1 MTELNINSNMKT
13 KITNTINKILDEG
26 RIPVGQQTQI
36 THVSMGGNK
45 GKFSLNKELRKKLL
59 KALAEATELKMD
71 FHIAEMPKE
80 YGPIILDIDLDT
92 KKTDYKGG
100 RLYDDDMIVEIIDYY
115 RQAIN
120 KYLTVSKEQLKV
132 CIFEKDAPTIKETTV
147 RDGFH
152 GFFHQ
157 ICTSSKVRHLIRNHV
172 VNLAEESD
180 TFEGFTK
187 SVPEIFDK
195 SIIFTNAWLMYG
207 CKKVDGKP
215 YFLTKVLD
223 TEYQDFGPDCLG
235 DHVQKTKIFS
245 IQQKTW
251 KVDNC
256 SPYTNNYTEQKI
268 DKEFNDLGF
277 VKKQTFQAQ
286 EIIPENKQ
294 QDIQKA
300 KIYMSMIKESRADQ
314 YGDWIRIGWALH
326 NVDKSL
332 LDEWIEFSQ
341 KSEKYKEGECEER
354 WNTMK
359 DQGLTLGSI
368 RYWAKEDNPEEYKAY
383 QSLEYQACI
392 ERSVETNT
400 WFIAKALHNKY
411 CDRFVCV
418 SVKNNDWYEFKDH
431 RWQESQSGTALTML
445 ICDDFIN
452 DFTQKAIDWNTKAL
466 SAAGHEKEEF
476 QSKGSK
482 MQRIIDRLLNLTF
495 KKQIMEEA
503 KTLFFDPNFF
513 QKLDDTNKHLIGFE
527 NGVYDLE
534 REEFRVGRPDDY
546 ISLCTKVQYI
556 PWNSNKKDIKK
567 YQEKFTTYFSQVLVD
582 PEVRN
587 YFILSLA
594 SCCSGE
600 NKDQK
605 FRIITGKGSSKNG
618 SNGKSLT
625 MSLVCKSMGDYY
637 CACPITILTRKRN
650 SSNQASPELARLKG
664 VRIGVFQETDSSETL
679 NVGVLKELTGN
690 DKQMVRPLYQSPFD
704 LQIQAKF
711 FLGCNEKPSVDAQDE
726 GTWRRLRI
734 IEFGSR
740 FVEKPDPTKPYEFQL
755 NNNLEYE
762 INDWA
767 PYFMSYLIHKYITEY
782 KKCKILS
789 EPSSVMA
796 VTDSYRNE
804 NDSARRFNN
813 ICILEDP
820 TSTAKITVNALWDRY
835 RDWVK
840 EQSDD
845 SLKLLTRADFDK
857 QIVEIMEA
865 RMKAPMKG
873 GGWKG
878 VVFKPANETQQ
889 ESDGEDITKVSSLDI

>member
-1 MTELNINSNMKT
+1 MPEPNINQNIKT
-13 KITNTINKILDEG
+13 TLTNKINKILDEG
-26 RIPVGQQTQI
+26 RIPIGQQTQI

-45 GKFSLNKELRKKLL
+45 GKFCLNKDLRKKLV
-59 KALAEATELKMD
+59 KNLAEATSLGMD

-80 YGPIILDIDLDT
+80 YGPIIFDIDLD
-92 KKTDYKGG
+92 KMKSEYKNG
-100 RLYDDDMIVEIIDYY
+100 RLYDDDMIVEVVENY
-115 RQAIN
+115 REGIK
-120 KYLTVSKEQLKV
+120 KYLNVSDEQLKV
-132 CIFEKDAPTIKETTV
+132 CIFEKESPTLKETTV

-152 GFFHQ
+152 GVFHQ
-157 ICTSSKVRHLIRNHV
+157 ICTSDKIRHLIRNHV
-172 VNLAEESD
+172 VNMAEESS

-195 SIIFTNAWLMYG
+195 AIVSTNAWLMYG
-207 CKKVDGKP
+207 CKKIDGKP
-215 YFLTKVLD
+215 YLLTRVLD
-223 TEYQDFGPDCLG
+223 SELQDFGPDSLG
-235 DHVQKTKIFS
+235 DQLQKTKIFS
-245 IQQKTW
+245 MQQKTW
-251 KVDNC
+251 NIENA
-256 SPYTNNYTEQKI
+256 SPLL
-268 DKEFNDLGF
+268 DKYNDSLINKEYADLGF
-277 VKKQTFQAQ
+277 VRNKVFEPQ
-286 EIIPENKQ
+286 ENIPENKQ
-294 QDIQKA
+294 QDIIKA
-300 KIYMSMIKESRADQ
+300 KTYLSMIKDSRADS

-332 LDEWIEFSQ
+332 LEDWIEFSQ

-354 WNTMK
+354 WATMK

-383 QSLEYQACI
+383 QALEYQACL

-418 SVKNNDWYEFKDH
+418 SVKNNDWYEFRNHK
-431 RWQESQSGTALTML
+431 WVESQSGTALTML

-452 DFTQKAIDWNTKAL
+452 DFMQKSSDWNNKAIG
-466 SAAGHEKEEF
+466 SSGHEREEF
-476 QSKGSK
+476 QAKASK
-482 MQRIIDRLLNLTF
+482 MQKIIDRLLNLTF

-503 KTLFFDPNFF
+503 KTLFFDAQFF
-513 QKLDDTNKHLIGFE
+513 QKLDDTNKHLIAFE

-534 REEFRVGRPDDY
+534 REEFRAGRPDDY
-546 ISLCTKVQYI
+546 ISLSTKVQYI
-556 PWNSNKKDIKK
+556 PWNTNKKDVKK
-567 YQEKFTTYFSQVLVD
+567 YEEKFNTYFSQVLID

-605 FRIITGKGSSKNG
+605 FRIITGKGSAKNG

-625 MSLVCKSMGDYY
+625 MSLVSKAMGDYY

-690 DKQMVRPLYQSPFD
+690 DKQMVRPLFQAPFD
-704 LQIQAKF
+704 LQLQAKF

-740 FVEKPDPTKPYEFQL
+740 FVEKPDPTKSYEFQL

-767 PYFMSYLIHKYITEY
+767 PYFMSFLISKYVKEY
-782 KKCKILS
+782 KKYKILS
-789 EPSSVMA
+789 EPAAVMA
-796 VTDSYRNE
+796 VTDCYRNE
-804 NDSARRFNN
+804 NDSARRFFSEGL
-813 ICILEDP
+813 ILDP
-820 TSTAKITVNALWDRY
+820 TCGIKLTINALWERY

-845 SLKLLTRADFDK
+845 SLKQLSRADFDK
-857 QIVEIMEA
+857 QIVEIIPF
-865 RMKAPMKG
+865 PMKNN
-873 GGWKG
+873 GWKG
-878 VVFKPANETQQ
+878 IVFKPSNPTN
-889 ESDGEDITKVSSLDI
+889 SDDEDAKPNSLDI